1 MSKKWFLLMLAVL
14 VARLSTPSLWA
25 CDPNEKIQKINS
37 SAPTTVG
44 DNVSLKIYN
53 INGELVRTLVD
64 KAQASGDYMVKWD
77 GREHG
82 RQEVSKRGLFLWAE
96 IG

>member
-1 MSKKWFLLMLAVL
+1 MKEVRMSKKWFLLMLAVL

-44 DNVSLKIYN
+44 DKFSSPNIYY
-53 INGELVRTLVD
+53 GGWGFARSV
-64 KAQASGDYMVKWD
+64 
-77 GREHG
+77 
-82 RQEVSKRGLFLWAE
+82 EVSNYDGDCFPWISSNGQYLCSLPGK
-96 IG
+96 